1 MEKFTKTVKKK
12 NLDKFIFN
20 CGLAG
25 TYVTSMKEEGDK
37 VSLTLQRD
45 LSKEQYKKILDRV
58 KLYKKSNVLSIV
70 PLFVF
75 ISISVIFLTTF
86 IVLMLNVKDKNF
98 EVINYLCFLFPGLI
112 LFLVSA
118 IYSMV
123 RIKSINSYIFSGKKI
138 RDDIEAQVKKEIL
151 EHQQSL

>member
-1 MEKFTKTVKKK
+1 METFTKTVKRK
-12 NLDKFIFN
+12 NLDKYIFN

-98 EVINYLCFLFPGLI
+98 EVINYLCFFSL
-112 LFLVSA
+112 S
-118 IYSMV
+118 V
-123 RIKSINSYIFSGKKI
+123 RFI
-138 RDDIEAQVKKEIL
+138 QW
-151 EHQQSL
+151 